1 MEISNKNPINFSKK
15 EHLVLSTIYNSQG
28 METTQMLI
36 NWRMDEENVV
46 RIHNGILLSHKN
58 DANNAICS
66 NTDSPRNYHTK
77 WSKLDKD
84 KYPMRLLI
92 CGISFF
98 KMIQKNV
105 QNRNR
110 LKDLETK
117 LKATNGKTGGGIN
130 LGLELTYT
138 PYYI

>member
-1 MEISNKNPINFSKK
+1 
-15 EHLVLSTIYNSQG
+15 
-28 METTQMLI
+28 
-36 NWRMDEENVV
+36 
-46 RIHNGILLSHKN
+46 
-58 DANNAICS
+58 
-66 NTDSPRNYHTK
+66 
-77 WSKLDKD
+77 
-84 KYPMRLLI
+84 MRLLI

-130 LGLELTYT
+130 LGLGLTYT
-138 PYYI
+138 PSYI